1 MLRSSFLLLALA
13 NVLPA
18 AEPALEVV
26 QPTISQSDGGTPL
39 PAGFAHAPGEALF
52 FTFQVAGFRKS
63 PEDKVRIA
71 YTVDTFDPQGVRTL
85 ETAANAI
92 TAELAPQDKEWKP
105 KVRMEIPIPPLAGSG
120 AYRVVVKVRDEIAK
134 TEAEKTIGFQV
145 EGHPVEPSD
154 ALVVRN
160 FRFFR
165 GEDDQAALPR
175 AVYRP
180 GDAVWARFD
189 IIGYK
194 YGKNNAVDV
203 AYGIAVLS
211 SPGKVLWSQNDAA
224 VERSESFYPKR
235 YVPGAMSINL
245 QPTIRP
251 GEYTIAVQVRDAT
264 GNQTFEGKYNF
275 NVEP

>member
-63 PEDKVRIA
+63 PED
-71 YTVDTFDPQGVRTL
+71 
-85 ETAANAI
+85 
-92 TAELAPQDKEWKP
+92 

-275 NVEP
+275 NVQP